1 MLTVGHTTDG
11 HTALAGADIGAIGDG
26 TSAGAMTHGTHG
38 APRGVGD
45 PVGARHGPGGLLMA
59 GDQDGGQD
67 MCRFIVVRTIPL
79 AATVVVVPAAD
90 GPLPHVPEAITQ
102 AIPEVIESLEE
113 DIRLLP
119 VPPLTI
125 VVPGGFIIQEPA
137 ISIPVPVRTAD
148 TLSMATVQPINSL
161 VQAPSTTPVQRAAHT
176 TAIQSITPITRTTAD
191 TVLITA
197 LLPTALIIPALT
209 VPALPRAHTAAVEV
223 A

>member
-38 APRGVGD
+38 APLGVGD
-45 PVGARHGPGGLLMA
+45 PVGARHGPGGLLMGGA
-59 GDQDGGQD
+59 QDGGQD
-67 MCRFIVVRTIPL
+67 MCRFIVVRTIPP
-79 AATVVVVPAAD
+79 AATVAVVPAED
-90 GPLPHVPEAITQ
+90 GPLRPDPAATMQ
-102 AIPEVIESLEE
+102 ATPVATESQVE

-119 VPPLTI
+119 APRQSIAVTA
-125 VVPGGFIIQEPA
+125 GFIIQEPA
-137 ISIPVPVRTAD
+137 ISIPAPVRTAD

-161 VQAPSTTPVQRAAHT
+161 VQAPSTTPVQPAAHT